1 MEPLRAPEPV
11 ARAEGRTTRER
22 ANAAPW
28 KEVWFRT
35 PVILGNA
42 NLPPT
47 YEGELVRYQKDAILH
62 ENLIPPVC
70 ERLSNGMVID
80 MPTEDIESWVA
91 ERLHWLQLCSDE
103 ELVDRL
109 HRLLHQT

>member
-1 MEPLRAPEPV
+1 MPSALIIVKNIANLKMEPLRAPEPV
-11 ARAEGRTTRER
+11 ARADDRTTRER

-47 YEGELVRYQKDAILH
+47 YEGELVRY
-62 ENLIPPVC
+62 
-70 ERLSNGMVID
+70 
-80 MPTEDIESWVA
+80 
-91 ERLHWLQLCSDE
+91 
-103 ELVDRL
+103 
-109 HRLLHQT
+109 